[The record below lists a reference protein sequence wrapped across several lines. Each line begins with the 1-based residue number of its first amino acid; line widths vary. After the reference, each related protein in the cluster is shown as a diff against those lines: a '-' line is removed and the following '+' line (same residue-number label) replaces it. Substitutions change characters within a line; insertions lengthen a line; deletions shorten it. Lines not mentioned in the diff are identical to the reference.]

1 MAILTMSCTAKFS
14 VPVNV
19 GLCVRTDCDLG
30 AVVRVSGGRLSLKR
44 AFVDGARNMLFNL
57 TDGGTGGIFWGY
69 TVVII
74 ASIPIYLSI
83 GEMAS
88 MFVLPRFP
96 VCFLSH
102 ESQVSHCWWTVPL
115 GVRVLTCMV
124 PKVFELYHW

>member
-1 MAILTMSCTAKFS
+1 MAILTMSCTAKFP
-14 VPVNV
+14 VPFNV

-88 MFVLPRFP
+88 MFVLLGCS
-96 VCFLSH
+96 VCFISE
-102 ESQVSHCWWTVPL
+102 ESQVSHCWWTIPL
-115 GVRVLTCMV
+115 GIGILACVVSKVL
-124 PKVFELYHW
+124 KLHHW